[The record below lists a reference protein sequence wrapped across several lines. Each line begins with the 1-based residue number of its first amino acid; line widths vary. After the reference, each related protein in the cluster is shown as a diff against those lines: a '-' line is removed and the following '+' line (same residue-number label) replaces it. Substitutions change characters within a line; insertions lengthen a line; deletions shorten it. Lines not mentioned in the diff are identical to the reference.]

1 MCNCFFVAKCIGHYV
16 LDFVLANVLLA
27 GWAGCWL
34 LAAFA
39 FHAKL
44 HENDQNVQRLCMQP
58 SSKKSM
64 KIIKSLVTQQGSK

>member
-1 MCNCFFVAKCIGHYV
+1 MQLFLIAKCIGHYV

-39 FHAKL
+39 FLFLFLFHFISFHLIGDSA
-44 HENDQNVQRLCMQP
+44 
-58 SSKKSM
+58 
-64 KIIKSLVTQQGSK
+64 G